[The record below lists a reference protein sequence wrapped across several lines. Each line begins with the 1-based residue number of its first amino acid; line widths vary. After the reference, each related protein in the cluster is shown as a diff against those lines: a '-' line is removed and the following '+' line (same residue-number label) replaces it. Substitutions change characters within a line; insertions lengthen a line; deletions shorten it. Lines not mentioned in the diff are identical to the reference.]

1 MSDNGLILILFF
13 HIVILKALIH
23 TLKSLSKHLWSEG
36 CSFVWTGLTITCK
49 DSVFFRVMEKTGVCS
64 DTKDKESNIKAL
76 ACFLLLNPDSCKD
89 VSSFIEE
96 YIWEFGVSVVLRIQS
111 YFFKMKEKFL
121 PWRNSG
127 SQMPSSVA
135 EQSTV
140 WGEYGWSSLALR
152 SRFIIFN
159 AVTITRF
166 RLSVVTYLGGTAV
179 LSKGSWCFAE
189 QKEIIYFH
197 MLRWTWI
204 TKQQRKQCETNLV
217 LHGLLDMM
225 RTIMC
230 YIYKQYSLISEWLLQ
245 LKSTF
250 TSSSFLFSFLYCAV
264 KLSMDM
270 ANNPAK

>member
-1 MSDNGLILILFF
+1 METQ
-13 HIVILKALIH
+13 V
-23 TLKSLSKHLWSEG
+23 SK
-36 CSFVWTGLTITCK
+36 C
-49 DSVFFRVMEKTGVCS
+49 
-64 DTKDKESNIKAL
+64 
-76 ACFLLLNPDSCKD
+76 LLLWQREVLSRM
-89 VSSFIEE
+89 
-96 YIWEFGVSVVLRIQS
+96 SV
-111 YFFKMKEKFL
+111 
-121 PWRNSG
+121 G
-127 SQMPSSVA
+127 D
-135 EQSTV
+135 
-140 WGEYGWSSLALR
+140 LAWLWDIN
-152 SRFIIFN
+152 IIFN
-159 AVTITRF
+159 AVTIARF
-166 RLSVVTYLGGTAV
+166 KLSVITYLGGTAV
-179 LSKGSWCFAE
+179 LRKGALCFVD

-230 YIYKQYSLISEWLLQ
+230 YIYKQYSLISEWWLQ